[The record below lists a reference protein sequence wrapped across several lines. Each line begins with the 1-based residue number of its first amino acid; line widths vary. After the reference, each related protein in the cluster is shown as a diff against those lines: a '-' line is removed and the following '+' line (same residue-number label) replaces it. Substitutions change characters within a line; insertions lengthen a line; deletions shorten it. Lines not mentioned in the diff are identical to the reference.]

1 MHSDSH
7 RERERERE
15 RNISL
20 CTKDS
25 VERDPKGATNIYKHA
40 GTLCVCVPLIYR
52 EKEESRERRNA
63 IPERILGMGAAKSDL
78 SIAAACKKRFI
89 VIAIEA
95 SAASPNAT

>member
-1 MHSDSH
+1 MHKRFS
-7 RERERERE
+7 RETLKEQQIFI
-15 RNISL
+15 NTL
-20 CTKDS
+20 ALS
-25 VERDPKGATNIYKHA
+25 VFQ
-40 GTLCVCVPLIYR
+40 LIYR